1 MKEFS
6 VVGSI
11 IVEDDSSSV
20 CNGSVVIDG
29 NFFDIL
35 VWELEEEFLVEKE
48 NDLVRLE
55 IDVWSKVE
63 ILFLKKDD
71 DWLMYNGIEK
81 FIKLFEIFVDV

>member
-1 MKEFS
+1 M
-6 VVGSI
+6 VGSI